1 MRTNVKVEKKLS
13 TLIEDIAPFDS
24 SYEDIIISGINTNS
38 EKITPGDLFIAIKG
52 EKYDGHNFI
61 KNAEGKG
68 ASAIIATNV
77 ENSVF
82 NKPIVLV
89 KNTRKAVST
98 VSSRFYDNASAELKI
113 IGITGTNGKTTTAYL
128 LKEVLDSAGFKTAQ
142 IGTTGVIADGYKQV
156 KTLTT
161 PDALTI
167 HRILRNLVIEG
178 FTHVVME
185 VSSHAIDQLR
195 VDDIH
200 FDIAMFT
207 NLSQD
212 HLDDHISMGNYFNTK
227 SKLFDLLNNKNG
239 VAIINYDDKYGK
251 KLFSKIQSNTV
262 LFSKN
267 NETMI
272 HFSNLN
278 NSDGLA
284 NGSVISN
291 KNSYKIKSELIGEY
305 NKENI
310 LAAVSALEVLNI
322 SNKAITRGIKN
333 CKNVPGR
340 LEVFKLKNGAKAV
353 IDYAHTPDAYDK
365 VLKTLNGHLNEEVNK
380 LFLVFGAG
388 GERDRQKRAQM
399 AAIAEKYCSMC
410 FITPD
415 NPRNE
420 DIKSINNDII
430 SGFKKK
436 CYKIYEDRKVGIID
450 AIQITKPGD
459 IVAVLGKGTE
469 EYQDIKGQLFFHS
482 DKEIIMSIQ

>member
-1 MRTNVKVEKKLS
+1 MHTNAKIEKKLS

-24 SYEDIIISGINTNS
+24 SYEDVIISGINTNS
-38 EKITPGDLFIAIKG
+38 EKISPGDLFIAIKG

-61 KNAEGKG
+61 KDAEGKG
-68 ASAIIATNV
+68 ASAIIANRIK
-77 ENSVF
+77 NSGS
-82 NKPIVLV
+82 NKPQVIVV
-89 KNTRKAVST
+89 NTRKAVST
-98 VSSRFYDNASAELKI
+98 VSSRFYDNASTELKI

-142 IGTTGVIADGYKQV
+142 IGTTGIIAEGYKQE

-161 PDALTI
+161 PDALTV
-167 HRILRNLVIEG
+167 HKLLRNLVNKG

-185 VSSHAIDQLR
+185 VSSHALDQLR

-200 FDIAMFT
+200 FDIAIFT

-212 HLDDHISMGNYFNTK
+212 HLDYHISMGNYFNTK
-227 SKLFDLLNNKNG
+227 SKLFDLLKNKNG
-239 VAIINYDDKYGK
+239 IAVINYDNKYGK
-251 KLFSKIQSNTV
+251 KLFSKFQSNAI
-262 LFSKN
+262 LFSKK

-278 NSDGLA
+278 DSDGMI

-291 KNSYKIKSELIGEY
+291 KNSYEIKSELIGEY

-310 LAAVSALEVLNI
+310 LAAVSALEALNI
-322 SNKAITRGIKN
+322 SSKAITRGIKN

-353 IDYAHTPDAYDK
+353 IDYAHTPDSYDK
-365 VLKTLNGHLNEEVNK
+365 VLKTLKYSLNEVNN

-388 GERDRQKRAQM
+388 GERDKQKRAQM
-399 AAIAEKYCSMC
+399 ATIAEKYCSKC

-430 SGFKKK
+430 SGFNKK
-436 CYKIYEDRKVGIID
+436 CYEIYENRKVGLID
-450 AIQITKPGD
+450 AIQMAKPGD
-459 IVAVLGKGTE
+459 IIAVLGKGTE
-469 EYQDIKGQLFFHS
+469 DYQDIKGQLFFHS
-482 DKEIIMSIQ
+482 DKEIIMSMQ

>member
-1 MRTNVKVEKKLS
+1 MYTDAKVEKKLS

-24 SYEDIIISGINTNS
+24 SYEDVIISGINTNS
-38 EKITPGDLFIAIKG
+38 EKISPGDLFIAIKG

-61 KNAEGKG
+61 KDAEGKG
-68 ASAIIATNV
+68 ASAVIANNIR
-77 ENSVF
+77 NSSS
-82 NKPIVLV
+82 NKPQIIVE
-89 KNTRKAVST
+89 NTRKAVST
-98 VSSRFYDNASAELKI
+98 VSSRFYDNASTELKI

-128 LKEVLDSAGFKTAQ
+128 LKEVLDNAGFKTAQ
-142 IGTTGVIADGYKQV
+142 IGTTGIIAEGYKQE

-161 PDALTI
+161 PDALTV
-167 HRILRNLVIEG
+167 HKLLRDLVNEG

-200 FDIAMFT
+200 FDIAIFT

-212 HLDDHISMGNYFNTK
+212 HLDYHISMGNYFNTK
-227 SKLFDLLNNKNG
+227 SKLFDLLKNKNG
-239 VAIINYDDKYGK
+239 IAVINYDNKYGK
-251 KLFSKIQSNTV
+251 KLFSKFQSNAV
-262 LFSKN
+262 LFSKK
-267 NETMI
+267 NEAMI

-278 NSDGLA
+278 DSDGMI

-291 KNSYKIKSELIGEY
+291 KNSYEIKSELIGEY

-310 LAAVSALEVLNI
+310 LAAVSALEALNI
-322 SNKAITRGIKN
+322 SSKAITKGIKN

-340 LEVFKLKNGAKAV
+340 LEVFKLKNGAEAV
-353 IDYAHTPDAYDK
+353 IDYAHTPDSYDK
-365 VLKTLNGHLNEEVNK
+365 VLKTLKDSLNEFNN

-399 AAIAEKYCSMC
+399 ATIAEKYCSKC

-430 SGFKKK
+430 SGFNKK
-436 CYKIYEDRKVGIID
+436 CYEIYEDRKVGLID
-450 AIQITKPGD
+450 AIEMTKPGD
-459 IVAVLGKGTE
+459 IIAVLGKGTE

-482 DKEIIMSIQ
+482 DRDIIMNMQ

>member
-1 MRTNVKVEKKLS
+1 MHTNAKVEKKLS

-24 SYEDIIISGINTNS
+24 SYEDVIISGINTNS
-38 EKITPGDLFIAIKG
+38 KKISPGDLFIAIKG

-61 KNAEGKG
+61 KDAESKG
-68 ASAIIATNV
+68 ASAIIANNIKNSGSNNPQVIV
-77 ENSVF
+77 E
-82 NKPIVLV
+82 
-89 KNTRKAVST
+89 NTRKAVST
-98 VSSRFYDNASAELKI
+98 VSSRFYDNASTELTI

-142 IGTTGVIADGYKQV
+142 IGTTGVIAEDHKQE

-161 PDALTI
+161 PDALTL
-167 HRILRNLVIEG
+167 HKLLRNLVNEG

-200 FDIAMFT
+200 FDIAIFT

-212 HLDDHISMGNYFNTK
+212 HLDYHISMENYFNTK
-227 SKLFDLLNNKNG
+227 SKLFDLLKDKNG
-239 VAIINYDDKYGK
+239 IAVINYDDKYGK
-251 KLFSKIQSNTV
+251 KLFSKFQSNAL

-267 NETMI
+267 DETMI

-278 NSDGLA
+278 NSDGII
-284 NGSVISN
+284 NGSIISN
-291 KNSYKIKSELIGEY
+291 KNSYEIKSELIGEY

-310 LAAVSALEVLNI
+310 LAAVSALEALNI
-322 SNKAITRGIKN
+322 SSEAITKGIKK

-340 LEVFKLKNGAKAV
+340 LEVFRLKNGAKAV

-365 VLKTLNGHLNEEVNK
+365 VLKTLKSSLNEVNK

-388 GERDRQKRAQM
+388 GDRDKNKRAQM
-399 AAIAEKYCSMC
+399 ATIAEKYCSKC

-430 SGFKKK
+430 SGFNKK
-436 CYKIYEDRKVGIID
+436 CYEIYENRKVGLID
-450 AIQITKPGD
+450 AIQLTKPGD
-459 IVAVLGKGTE
+459 IIAVLGKGNE
-469 EYQDIKGQLFFHS
+469 EYQEIKGQLFFHS
-482 DKEIIMSIQ
+482 DKEIILSMQ